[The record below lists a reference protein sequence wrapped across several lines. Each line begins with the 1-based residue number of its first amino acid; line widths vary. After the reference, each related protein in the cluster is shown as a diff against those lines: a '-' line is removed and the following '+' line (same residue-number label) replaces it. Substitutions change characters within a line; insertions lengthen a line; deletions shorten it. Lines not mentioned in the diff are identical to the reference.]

1 MKYVMFICTPVGG
14 EELSPEEIADDPR
27 FTSYIDEVR
36 TNGVVKGGARLRPV
50 TDATTVRVQGDEV
63 LLSDGPFVESKEY
76 VAGFDIIE
84 VADLDEAIA
93 LASRH
98 PAALG
103 GGSVEVRPVWE

>member
-14 EELSPEEIADDPR
+14 EELSPEEIADDPC

-36 TNGVVKGGARLRPV
+36 TSGVVKGGARLRPA

>member
-14 EELSPEEIADDPR
+14 TELSPEEIADDPA
-27 FTSYIDEVR
+27 FTPYIDHVR
-36 TNGVVKGGARLRPV
+36 ASGVVKGGARLRPGA
-50 TDATTVRVQGDEV
+50 DATTVRVRDGEV

-84 VADLDEAIA
+84 VADLDEAVA

>member
-1 MKYVMFICTPVGG
+1 MKYVLFICTPVGG
-14 EELSPEEIADDPR
+14 EELSPAQIADDPR

-36 TNGVVKGGARLRPV
+36 SRDIVKGGARLRPSI
-50 TDATTVRVQGDEV
+50 DATTVRVQGDEV

-76 VAGFDIIE
+76 VAGFDLIE